1 MSDFRHFEQNALPE
15 FLRGEYS
22 PPAVATLVVGRRRW
36 FYERL
41 ETWSPPEG
49 WEEGPSILDFPVYP
63 SRRPGLA
70 FRELGDSLVIHDP
83 MTLDTHS
90 LNETA
95 GALFE
100 LCDGTRDFREVSEAY
115 ARRYGLEPA
124 KAEADARRLLREF
137 FEKKLLL
144 ARSERIRRGT

>member
-63 SRRPGLA
+63 SRRPGLT

-100 LCDGTRDFREVSEAY
+100 LCDGSRDFREVSEAY